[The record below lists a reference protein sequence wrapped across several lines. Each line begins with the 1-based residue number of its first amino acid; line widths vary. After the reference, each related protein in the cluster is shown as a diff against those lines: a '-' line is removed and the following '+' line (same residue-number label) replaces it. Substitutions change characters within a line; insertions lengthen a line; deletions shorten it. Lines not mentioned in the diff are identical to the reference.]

1 MTKQSISDGNQA
13 LNFAI
18 FRLYRQ
24 KIACV
29 CYFRSILTENNTNTD
44 SVTPI
49 LDQPPMHTT
58 EPKLNPDPNPNP
70 TYPLTV
76 YGVADTGR
84 G

>member
-1 MTKQSISDGNQA
+1 MY
-13 LNFAI
+13 AI
-18 FRLYRQ
+18 FGPYWR
-24 KIACV
+24 KI
-29 CYFRSILTENNTNTD
+29 TPTNTD